1 MEESSR
7 QWLKERR
14 RTVKYLN
21 QDPVAEEN
29 KGPAGLRRQA
39 LGNPTDTVPGWM
51 WGVRKEGDH
60 VLDSAC
66 TAIAFAS
73 GAPGSPMLLHRG
85 P

>member
-39 LGNPTDTVPGWM
+39 LGNPTDTVAGWM
-51 WGVRKEGDH
+51 WG
-60 VLDSAC
+60 
-66 TAIAFAS
+66 S
-73 GAPGSPMLLHRG
+73 GRRVTVFLTRLALP
-85 P
+85 